1 MSKIKKTYTEEFKQQ
16 AVNLALESGK
26 PKAQIARDLGISD
39 SMLYGWI
46 DLYQKAN
53 GSGKTVLELA
63 EENKEIKRLKSELR
77 QVQMENDLLKKAA
90 EYFAKNQL

>member
-39 SMLYGWI
+39 SMLYDWI
-46 DLYQKAN
+46 DRYNTAH
-53 GSGKTVLELA
+53 GAGKTVPALV
-63 EENKEIKRLKSELR
+63 EENTEIRRLKAVYKFR
-77 QVQMENDLLKKAA
+77 DM
-90 EYFAKNQL
+90 